1 MSKIYIFILLFSF
14 LRLRAHAQSS
24 TPVATDL
31 TSKSTTTIGG
41 NAPPSGS
48 GISYIS
54 YESTITVSSGPAKAS
69 LNGPTAS
76 TTSSAAPIPA
86 GQPCNCDPELCS
98 RSYSNV
104 TYIGAHNSPFAIPLN
119 PASNQDLDVTTQLN
133 DGIRMLQGQTHVVN
147 GTVYYCHTSCSL
159 LNAGTAES
167 YFQSITT
174 WLAANPYEVITLL
187 IGNGDYIPV
196 QSFTTP
202 LESSGL
208 AKYAF
213 TPPAIPMGLSD
224 WPTLGELILSNQRAI
239 IIMDYQANQTT
250 VPYILDEFSQLWET
264 PFDPTDANFPC
275 TVQRPPGLSD
285 EQARGRMYLANHNL
299 NVELTVFGNDILVPA
314 TAQLPQTNAVS
325 GYGSLGLAARN
336 CAGEYPYL

>member
-1 MSKIYIFILLFSF
+1 MYVFLLLFAF
-14 LRLRAHAQSS
+14 LDLKAHAQSS
-24 TPVATDL
+24 ASVATDL
-31 TSKSTTTIGG
+31 TYSSTTTIGG
-41 NAPPSGS
+41 NALPSGN

-54 YESTITVSSGPAKAS
+54 YESTITVSTGPSKIS
-69 LNGPTAS
+69 PSGPTAS
-76 TTSSAAPIPA
+76 ATSTSASIPA
-86 GQPCNCDPELCS
+86 GQPCNGYPEFCS
-98 RSYSNV
+98 RPYSNI
-104 TYIGAHNSPFAIPLN
+104 TYIGAHNSPFAIPYN
-119 PASNQDLDVTTQLN
+119 PASNQDRGVTAQLN

-167 YFQSITT
+167 YFATIAT

-196 QSFTTP
+196 QNFTAP

-213 TPPAIPMGLSD
+213 TPPVIPMGLSV
-224 WPTLGELILSNQRAI
+224 WPTLGELILTNQRVVI
-239 IIMDYQANQTT
+239 FMDYKANQII

-264 PFDPTDANFPC
+264 PFDPTDESFPC
-275 TVQRPPGLSD
+275 TVQRPPGLND
-285 EQARGRMYLANHNL
+285 EQARGRMYMANHNL
-299 NVELTVFGNDILVPA
+299 NIDLTIFGNEILVPA
-314 TAQLPQTNAVS
+314 IAKLPQTNAVS

-336 CAGEYPYL
+336 CAGE